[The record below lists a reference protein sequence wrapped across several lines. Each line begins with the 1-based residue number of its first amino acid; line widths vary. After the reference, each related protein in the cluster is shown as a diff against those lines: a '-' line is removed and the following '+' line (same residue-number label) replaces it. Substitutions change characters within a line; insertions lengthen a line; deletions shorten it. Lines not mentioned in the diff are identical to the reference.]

1 MDMSYRALN
10 GFIDSGKSILDL
22 NGFINLQFDC
32 GKTKQLSQKRQVQ
45 KISRVLK
52 ACEKTKDFFSIFLRN
67 SKVTA
72 IDYVTLPESD
82 SLPSAKSLLPFS
94 TII

>member
-1 MDMSYRALN
+1 MDL
-10 GFIDSGKSILDL
+10 SIS
-22 NGFINLQFDC
+22 NSIDC

-52 ACEKTKDFFSIFLRN
+52 ACEKTKEFFQFFRN
-67 SKVTA
+67 SKVIA

-82 SLPSAKSLLPFS
+82 SLPSAKSLLSFS

>member
-1 MDMSYRALN
+1 VDMSYRALN

-52 ACEKTKDFFSIFLRN
+52 ACEKTKEFFQFFEKLQSN
-67 SKVTA
+67 SYRLCNTTGIRLFA
-72 IDYVTLPESD
+72 EC
-82 SLPSAKSLLPFS
+82 
-94 TII
+94 